1 MNIRIALLASAL
13 TGALLWGP
21 ARAQPFLQPG
31 EPAAIPYPPGVPW
44 GAQTSYRPKPA
55 CRPMCENDFSPC
67 DPIYFK
73 TEDGRC
79 AGINLR

>member
-1 MNIRIALLASAL
+1 MNIRIALLAAAL
-13 TGALLWGP
+13 TAALLFGP
-21 ARAQPFLQPG
+21 AQAQLSWQPG
-31 EPAAIPYPPGVPW
+31 EPAAVPYPPGVNW
-44 GAQTSYRPKPA
+44 GAATRSQPKPA
-55 CRPMCENDFSPC
+55 CRPMCDNDFSPC

>member
-1 MNIRIALLASAL
+1 MRFTIALLVAAL
-13 TGALLWGP
+13 SGAP
-21 ARAQPFLQPG
+21 MAQAQPFLQPG
-31 EPAAIPYPPGVPW
+31 EPAAVPYPPGVPW
-44 GAQTSYRPKPA
+44 GAQTSRRPKPA
-55 CRPMCENDFSPC
+55 CRPMCDNDFSPC

>member
-1 MNIRIALLASAL
+1 MSCKIALLAVAL
-13 TGALLWGP
+13 TGAV
-21 ARAQPFLQPG
+21 AMAQAQPFLQPG
-31 EPAAIPYPPGVPW
+31 EPAAVPYPPGVPW
-44 GAQTSYRPKPA
+44 GAQASYRPKPA
-55 CRPMCENDFSPC
+55 CRPMCDNDFSPC